1 MWVITSIWEPPQ
13 ATSPATAAVP
23 DFTRGRKSQN
33 ESAHSLGGT
42 SVLRIKRCQALNE
55 VIGRPKN
62 LSVPLPAVIARC
74 IAGISH
80 FFRALHF
87 AQCSPILNWLLRYNG
102 KMGSTRT
109 VTVKGVGQTGCGV
122 IDIDTI
128 VL

>member
-1 MWVITSIWEPPQ
+1 MITSIWEPPQ

-87 AQCSPILNWLLRYNG
+87 AQCSPILSWLLRYNG

-109 VTVKGVGQTGCGV
+109 VKVKGVGQTGCGV
-122 IDIDTI
+122 INTFDNIA
-128 VL
+128 L